1 MFNCSWHLITRKAVW
16 SYIKFEW
23 HVLSIIVYKVK
34 TEKEDIQNL
43 NHQTS
48 AALKSITI
56 KIAEVLHLNWAQ
68 VTM

>member
-1 MFNCSWHLITRKAVW
+1 MKLHQISTELNDMYTLLL
-16 SYIKFEW
+16 YIQWK
-23 HVLSIIVYKVK
+23 LKK
-34 TEKEDIQNL
+34 KDIQNL

-56 KIAEVLHLNWAQ
+56 NIAEVLHLNWAQ